1 MIPLNQEKM
10 QEPPTIEKRVA
21 DAVLER
27 ESDTLTL
34 DGVIYRIAS
43 PTLAT
48 LIMTSELIAGLPPMN
63 PEAENPL
70 EEVLKNARHCKLL
83 GKITAVLILG
93 AKRVGENRQVPADRQ
108 QGAGFFARLMQKIA
122 PSRRR
127 TVAEVD
133 KLADMILNEVRPS
146 VLQQVLT
153 RRLID
158 MEIGDF
164 FGLTTSLTAANL
176 LLKPT
181 REVDGATAS
190 GG

>member
-1 MIPLNQEKM
+1 MIPLNQDKM
-10 QEPPTIEKRVA
+10 QESATIEKRVA

-27 ESDTLTL
+27 ETDTLTL

-70 EEVLKNARHCKLL
+70 MEVLKNARHCRLL

-108 QGAGFFARLMQKIA
+108 QGAGFFSRLMQKMA

-133 KLADMILNEVRPS
+133 KLADIILNEVRPS

-176 LLKPT
+176 ILKPT
-181 REVDGATAS
+181 REVDEATAS
-190 GG
+190 GE

>member
-1 MIPLNQEKM
+1 M
-10 QEPPTIEKRVA
+10 
-21 DAVLER
+21 
-27 ESDTLTL
+27 
-34 DGVIYRIAS
+34 
-43 PTLAT
+43 
-48 LIMTSELIAGLPPMN
+48 
-63 PEAENPL
+63 
-70 EEVLKNARHCKLL
+70 KNARHCKLL

-108 QGAGFFARLMQKIA
+108 QGTGFFARLMQKIA

-146 VLQQVLT
+146 VLQQLLT

-176 LLKPT
+176 LIKPT

>member
-34 DGVIYRIAS
+34 DGVMYRIAS

-63 PEAENPL
+63 PEAKNPL

-108 QGAGFFARLMQKIA
+108 QGTGFFARLMQKIA

-146 VLQQVLT
+146 VLQQLLT

-176 LLKPT
+176 LIKPT

>member
-1 MIPLNQEKM
+1 M

-34 DGVIYRIAS
+34 DGVMYRIAS

-63 PEAENPL
+63 PEAKNPL

-108 QGAGFFARLMQKIA
+108 QGTGFFARLMQKIA

-146 VLQQVLT
+146 VLQQLLT

-176 LLKPT
+176 LIKPT